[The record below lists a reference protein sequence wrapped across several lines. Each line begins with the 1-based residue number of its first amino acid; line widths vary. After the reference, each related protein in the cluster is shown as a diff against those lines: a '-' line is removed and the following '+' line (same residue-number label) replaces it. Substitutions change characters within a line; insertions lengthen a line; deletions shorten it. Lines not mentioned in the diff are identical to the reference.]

1 MNYLCLLKFRS
12 KQKTYVKCNRCRFP
26 FQKSALDV
34 HLILST
40 FRIKSSGHEKEF
52 TTELKPKIYTIN
64 VDIEVPGLYD

>member
-1 MNYLCLLKFRS
+1 M
-12 KQKTYVKCNRCRFP
+12 
-26 FQKSALDV
+26 

-64 VDIEVPGLYD
+64 VDIEVPGLYDQTKIVNTALTLVAKLH